1 MAVSTV
7 ISIQEMKNFIQ
18 SGMTYDQ
25 ISSML
30 QSKNPTARGLFPR
43 SIRCFVKLT
52 ILVETVNYHVK
63 KSEQKFI
70 NVFLRYF
77 KPLLLIKMSLL
88 KCC

>member
-43 SIRCFVKLT
+43 SIRRFCQINNLGRNCKLSCKEIRT
-52 ILVETVNYHVK
+52 KVYQCV
-63 KSEQKFI
+63 SE
-70 NVFLRYF
+70 VF
-77 KPLLLIKMSLL
+77 
-88 KCC
+88 

>member
-30 QSKNPTARGLFPR
+30 QSKNPTGRGLFPR
-43 SIRCFVKLT
+43 SIRRFCQINNLGRNCKLSRKEIRT
-52 ILVETVNYHVK
+52 KVYQCV
-63 KSEQKFI
+63 SE
-70 NVFLRYF
+70 VF
-77 KPLLLIKMSLL
+77 
-88 KCC
+88 

>member
-30 QSKNPTARGLFPR
+30 QSKIPTARGLFSR
-43 SIRCFVKLT
+43 SIRRFCQINSLGQNCKLT
-52 ILVETVNYHVK
+52 HKEIRTKVYQCVY
-63 KSEQKFI
+63 Q
-70 NVFLRYF
+70 VF
-77 KPLLLIKMSLL
+77 KMLL
-88 KCC
+88 K